1 MKSISL
7 AAVQSRKLMVDSLIE
22 LQTSNTQ
29 PPVSVEKMSLYTFTE
44 RQRERERILFRYTDS
59 GYHSKVI

>member
-44 RQRERERILFRYTDS
+44 RQREREREN
-59 GYHSKVI
+59 VI

>member
-44 RQRERERILFRYTDS
+44 RERMLFRYTDS

>member
-44 RQRERERILFRYTDS
+44 RQRERERECYLDILTQDIIV
-59 GYHSKVI
+59 K

>member
-44 RQRERERILFRYTDS
+44 RQRERECYLDILTQDIIV
-59 GYHSKVI
+59 K